1 MTNKTLPKKVT
12 EILKNSE
19 WLKPGKADFLN
30 LDRCSKPYM
39 IFERVFIN
47 VAASSG
53 RTWRQ
58 LYWAKSIRPDIF
70 ADLCVCSILI
80 DEWLHKNFKLT
91 ELEREHLMGARLTE
105 CLIKS
110 KNSLRIN

>member
-12 EILKNSE
+12 EYLKNSE
-19 WLKPGKADFLN
+19 WLKPGKTDFLN
-30 LDRCSKPYM
+30 LDNCTKPHM
-39 IFERVFIN
+39 IFERVFVN

-70 ADLCVCSILI
+70 ADLCACSIII
-80 DEWLHKNFKLT
+80 DRSLKNNFKLT
-91 ELEREHLMGARLTE
+91 ELERQHLMGARLTE

-110 KNSLRIN
+110 KNSLSIN